1 MDLFSSPS
9 WDSSY
14 FYNLENVV
22 VITLNMASS
31 FVSCLLEILWD
42 VSWTFS
48 FYSSC
53 LLTCLSYFPLFYL
66 SVMHSGKFSHLSY
79 SELNFLLTY
88 YLIKCLTCPLSFL
101 FQWLYFLFLEVLFGS
116 FSVLYFLFSWCP
128 ILLILVSYSFISSSY
143 YLEHRQ
149 VHINLVY
156 YFSWNL
162 NYFSNI

>member
-1 MDLFSSPS
+1 MNCQSNSITYVCMDLFSSPS

-101 FQWLYFLFLEVLFGS
+101 FQWLYFFISRSFIWFFLSSILS
-116 FSVLYFLFSWCP
+116 FFMVSHFTHFD
-128 ILLILVSYSFISSSY
+128 ILLLH
-143 YLEHRQ
+143 L
-149 VHINLVY
+149 
-156 YFSWNL
+156 
-162 NYFSNI
+162 